1 MNQEG
6 HFYSFTM
13 EQWSGCFL
21 TSANKARR
29 ALANKRRACAKER
42 EKEKKKKR
50 GETRGGRAAPLR
62 TGPVGGNIELK

>member
-1 MNQEG
+1 MSQEG

-42 EKEKKKKR
+42 EKEKKR
-50 GETRGGRAAPLR
+50 NEARRDEGALH
-62 TGPVGGNIELK
+62 L

>member
-50 GETRGGRAAPLR
+50 GETRAR
-62 TGPVGGNIELK
+62 